1 MCYQNVCWGGV
12 WLLATQKPIS
22 RPGWRKGKFAL
33 FQMLATGGEGGS
45 RRGGWQPSVQRPT
58 PPSDKQAV
66 RAFTDK
72 VGGGGLHAERAPSS
86 LTVRFTLV
94 ISGLTSITLV
104 VLGAVFQSWVHL
116 FPILCDQ
123 FSELWRLKSWV
134 QFGHHVPG
142 DQLLQLVF
150 WYL

>member
-1 MCYQNVCWGGV
+1 MLPKCMLGGC
-12 WLLATQKPIS
+12 LAARHSKANKQARLEERKICFIS
-22 RPGWRKGKFAL
+22 DAGNW
-33 FQMLATGGEGGS
+33 
-45 RRGGWQPSVQRPT
+45 RGGWQPSVQRPT